1 MGDDELLTEVAKAE
15 SSPEAEEP
23 SETTADVP
31 STGGRRRGRRKI
43 MKKVQ
48 SRDDEGYL
56 GTLLGGPLSLRVS
69 CLTAGANTLCSHE
82 NGSCLGI
89 IF

>member
-1 MGDDELLTEVAKAE
+1 MGDDELLAEVTKAE

-23 SETTADVP
+23 SETTTDVP
-31 STGGRRRGRRKI
+31 STSGRRRGRRKI

-56 GTLLGGPLSLRVS
+56 GTLLNEPLNLHMV
-69 CLTAGANTLCSHE
+69 TYTGW
-82 NGSCLGI
+82 G
-89 IF
+89 